1 MEALALLAG
10 LQLADQFDAQSLAV
24 ESDCLE
30 VIQAVHDPSE
40 YKGTSAVVIDDCRQ
54 LLVSLGMTATLHCS
68 QEANGAA
75 HALARH
81 GSIQGVK

>member
-30 VIQAVHDPSE
+30 VI
-40 YKGTSAVVIDDCRQ
+40 
-54 LLVSLGMTATLHCS
+54 
-68 QEANGAA
+68 
-75 HALARH
+75 
-81 GSIQGVK
+81 